1 MERIAQCQ
9 CGSLRAI
16 TSGEPLRV
24 SVCHCMACQQRT
36 GSVLGYNCYF
46 RKPLV
51 RIEGAAKLYAR
62 SAESG
67 REVRNYFC
75 PECGTTL
82 YWEGDIAPDIYG
94 VAVSA
99 FTNSELSA
107 PTFSLWEEGMRSWVS
122 VPDVQHFPKGGTVP
136 G

>member
-1 MERIAQCQ
+1 MPVRFLAGNHFGRAAPCERM
-9 CGSLRAI
+9 
-16 TSGEPLRV
+16 PLYGL
-24 SVCHCMACQQRT
+24 STTNGFSAGLQF
-36 GSVLGYNCYF
+36 YF